1 MHATVPKLII
11 IILIFII
18 FISDISFAELLDDVA
33 VFVNIV
39 VVDDPSVT
47 DVVASS
53 VVVSDGTVYIEP
65 KTKIVVYANLF
76 KHDYI
81 CFIF

>member
-1 MHATVPKLII
+1 MHVAIPKLII

-18 FISDISFAELLDDVA
+18 FISDIAFAELLDDV
-33 VFVNIV
+33 VVVVNV
-39 VVDDPSVT
+39 VVDPSVI

-53 VVVSDGTVYIEP
+53 VVISDSVVDVEP
-65 KTKIVVYANLF
+65 KKKQIVVYANLF

>member
-1 MHATVPKLII
+1 MHVTVPKLII

-18 FISDISFAELLDDVA
+18 FIRDISFAELLDVVVLVA
-33 VFVNIV
+33 NV
-39 VVDDPSVT
+39 VVDSTIVG
-47 DVVASS
+47 VVVSLAVVSDS
-53 VVVSDGTVYIEP
+53 VVVIEP
-65 KTKIVVYANLF
+65 KKKQIVVYANLF

>member
-1 MHATVPKLII
+1 MHVAIPKLII

-18 FISDISFAELLDDVA
+18 FIRDISFAELLDV
-33 VFVNIV
+33 IV
-39 VVDDPSVT
+39 VIVNAVVDSPVT

-76 KHDYI
+76 KYDYI